1 MYERCDTIANVKEM
15 KLMNIIKYPSLTNHY
30 SLTQIKD
37 REQLFNVEY
46 IATEKIH
53 GANISIVVDN
63 YGNIE
68 VTKRTLALTD
78 EEKRVSPWVTLV
90 NFVNDFEDQ
99 IIKWAEQA
107 AKLIDDDRVLQVHFY
122 GELFGNE
129 VNTMA
134 YDLNAQ
140 KERAIRFFNI
150 LVAFDEENG
159 ILLSPEEMRSILPER
174 LAVPFIKK
182 DTLINLLK
190 ESEERASAFGG
201 DAEGQVFAPNQQIT
215 LSEAGLST
223 PIIKFKYEKFMEKQ
237 PVSPTRPSKIHTP
250 AEIAVLHSIKE
261 RATLQRVENV
271 MSHGE
276 IQPTE
281 QNTGAVIRAVVQD
294 IVEEVLR
301 EQPEIEERLLRKF
314 AGQAGRD
321 IAKHYRT
328 YLVKRAY

>member
-1 MYERCDTIANVKEM
+1 
-15 KLMNIIKYPSLTNHY
+15 MNIIKYPSLTNHY
-30 SLTQIKD
+30 SLAQIKD

-78 EEKRVSPWVTLV
+78 EEKRVAPWVTLV
-90 NFVNDFEDQ
+90 NFTDENRQ
-99 IIKWAEQA
+99 SILNWAEQA
-107 AKLIDDDRVLQVHFY
+107 KKCVDKDALQVHFY
-122 GELFGNE
+122 GELFGDE
-129 VNTMA
+129 VNAMT
-134 YDLNAQ
+134 YDINNQ
-140 KERAIRFFNI
+140 KKRAIRFFNI
-150 LVAFDEENG
+150 LVSFDGENG
-159 ILLSPEEMRSILPER
+159 VLLSPDEMRSILPEH
-174 LAVPFIKK
+174 LVVPFIKK

-190 ESEERASAFGG
+190 DSDERASAFGG
-201 DAEGQVFAPNQQIT
+201 DAEGQVFAPNQQII

-250 AEIAVLHSIKE
+250 AEMAVLHSIKE

-281 QNTGAVIRAVVQD
+281 QNTGAVIKAVVQD

-301 EQPEIEERLLRKF
+301 EQPEIEEKLLRKF

>member
-1 MYERCDTIANVKEM
+1 
-15 KLMNIIKYPSLTNHY
+15 MNIIKYPSLTNHY
-30 SLTQIKD
+30 SLGQIKD
-37 REQLFNVEY
+37 REQLFEVDY
-46 IATEKIH
+46 VATEKIH
-53 GANISIVVDN
+53 GTNVSVIVDN

-90 NFVNDFEDQ
+90 NFVDENKQSLIDWADQ
-99 IIKWAEQA
+99 AK
-107 AKLIDDDRVLQVHFY
+107 KLINDDRVPQVHFY
-122 GELFGNE
+122 GELFGDE
-129 VNTMA
+129 VNTMT
-134 YDLNAQ
+134 YDLNNQ
-140 KERAIRFFNI
+140 KKRSIRFFNI
-150 LVAFDEENG
+150 LVSFDEEHCA
-159 ILLSPEEMRSILPER
+159 LLSPDEMRSILPEH
-174 LAVPFIKK
+174 LVVPFIKK

-201 DAEGQVFAPNQQIT
+201 DAEGQVFAPKQRIV

-237 PVSPTRPSKIHTP
+237 PISPTRPSKIHTP
-250 AEIAVLHSIKE
+250 AEMAVLHSIKE

-271 MSHGE
+271 LSHGE
-276 IQPTE
+276 IQPTA
-281 QNTGAVIRAVVQD
+281 QNTGTVIKAVVQD

-301 EQPEIEERLLRKF
+301 EQPEIEEKLLRKF

-321 IAKHYRT
+321 IAKHYRA

>member
-1 MYERCDTIANVKEM
+1 
-15 KLMNIIKYPSLTNHY
+15 MNIIKYPSLTNHY
-30 SLTQIKD
+30 SLAQIKD
-37 REQLFNVEY
+37 REQLFDVEY

-78 EEKRVSPWVTLV
+78 EEKRVAPWVTLL
-90 NFVNDFEDQ
+90 NFVNNANRQ
-99 IIKWAEQA
+99 IRYWAMQA
-107 AKLIDDDRVLQVHFY
+107 KKLVDDNRVSQVHFY
-122 GELFGNE
+122 GELFGDE
-129 VNTMA
+129 VNTMT
-134 YDLNAQ
+134 YDINGQ
-140 KERAIRFFNI
+140 KKRAIRFFNI
-150 LVAFDEENG
+150 LVSFDEENG
-159 ILLSPEEMRSILPER
+159 VLLSPDEMRSILPEH
-174 LAVPFIKK
+174 LVVPFIKR

-190 ESEERASAFGG
+190 ESEERTSAFGG
-201 DAEGQVFAPNQQIT
+201 DAEGQVFAPNQRIT

-237 PVSPTRPSKIHTP
+237 PISPTRPSKIHTP
-250 AEIAVLHSIKE
+250 AEMAVLHSIKE

-281 QNTGAVIRAVVQD
+281 QNTGTVIKVVVQD

-301 EQPEIEERLLRKF
+301 EQPEIEEKILRKF

>member
-1 MYERCDTIANVKEM
+1 MNV
-15 KLMNIIKYPSLTNHY
+15 IKYPSLTNHY
-30 SLTQIKD
+30 SLAQIKD
-37 REQLFNVEY
+37 REQLFEVDY
-46 IATEKIH
+46 VATEKIH
-53 GANISIVVDN
+53 GANVSIIVDSE
-63 YGNIE
+63 GHIE
-68 VTKRTLALTD
+68 VTKRTLELTD

-90 NFVNDFEDQ
+90 NFTDEHRQSILN
-99 IIKWAEQA
+99 WAAQA
-107 AKLIDDDRVLQVHFY
+107 KQFVHDDRVSQVHFY
-122 GELFGNE
+122 GELFGDE
-129 VNTMA
+129 VNTMT
-134 YDLNAQ
+134 YDLNNQ
-140 KERAIRFFNI
+140 KKRAIRFFNI
-150 LVAFDEENG
+150 LVSFDKENG
-159 ILLSPEEMRSILPER
+159 VLLSPDEMRSILPEH

-237 PVSPTRPSKIHTP
+237 PISPTRPSKIHTP
-250 AEIAVLHSIKE
+250 AEMAVLHSIKA

-281 QNTGAVIRAVVQD
+281 QNTGTVIKAVVQD

-301 EQPEIEERLLRKF
+301 EQPEIEEKLLRKF
-314 AGQAGRD
+314 AGQACRD

-328 YLVKRAY
+328 YLLKRAY

>member
-1 MYERCDTIANVKEM
+1 
-15 KLMNIIKYPSLTNHY
+15 MNIIKYPSLTNHY
-30 SLTQIKD
+30 SLAQIKD

-78 EEKRVSPWVTLV
+78 EEKRVAPWVTLV
-90 NFVNDFEDQ
+90 NFVNNAGRQ
-99 IIKWAEQA
+99 IRYWAEQA
-107 AKLIDDDRVLQVHFY
+107 KKYVDKDALQVHFY
-122 GELFGNE
+122 GELFGDE
-129 VNTMA
+129 VNTMT
-134 YDLNAQ
+134 YDINNQ
-140 KERAIRFFNI
+140 KKRAIRFFNI
-150 LVAFDEENG
+150 LVSFDEENG
-159 ILLSPEEMRSILPER
+159 VLLSPDEMRSILPEH
-174 LAVPFIKK
+174 LVVPFIKK

-201 DAEGQVFAPNQQIT
+201 DAEGQVFAPNQRIV

-250 AEIAVLHSIKE
+250 AEMAVLHSIKE

-281 QNTGAVIRAVVQD
+281 QNTGTVIKAVVQD

-301 EQPEIEERLLRKF
+301 EQPEIEEKILRKF

>member
-1 MYERCDTIANVKEM
+1 
-15 KLMNIIKYPSLTNHY
+15 MNIIKYPSLTNHY
-30 SLTQIKD
+30 SLAQIKD

-78 EEKRVSPWVTLV
+78 EEKRVAPWVTLV
-90 NFVNDFEDQ
+90 NFVNNADRQ
-99 IIKWAEQA
+99 IRYWAEQA
-107 AKLIDDDRVLQVHFY
+107 KKLVDDNRVSQVHFY
-122 GELFGNE
+122 GELFGDE
-129 VNTMA
+129 VNAMT
-134 YDLNAQ
+134 YDINNQ
-140 KERAIRFFNI
+140 KKRAIRFFNI
-150 LVAFDEENG
+150 LVSFDGENG
-159 ILLSPEEMRSILPER
+159 VLLSPDEMRSILPEH
-174 LAVPFIKK
+174 LVVPFIKK

-201 DAEGQVFAPNQQIT
+201 DAECQVFAPNQRIV

-250 AEIAVLHSIKE
+250 AEMAVLHSIKE

-281 QNTGAVIRAVVQD
+281 QNTGAVIKAVVQD

-301 EQPEIEERLLRKF
+301 EQPEIEEKLLRKF

-321 IAKHYRT
+321 IAKHYRA
-328 YLVKRAY
+328 YLLARAY

>member
-1 MYERCDTIANVKEM
+1 
-15 KLMNIIKYPSLTNHY
+15 MNIIKYPSLTNHY
-30 SLTQIKD
+30 SLAQIKD
-37 REQLFNVEY
+37 REQLFDVKY

-53 GANISIVVDN
+53 GANVSIVVDN

-78 EEKRVSPWVTLV
+78 EEKQVAPWVTLV
-90 NFVNDFEDQ
+90 NFVNNADRQ
-99 IIKWAEQA
+99 IRYWAEQA
-107 AKLIDDDRVLQVHFY
+107 KKYVDKDALQVHFY
-122 GELFGNE
+122 GELFGDE
-129 VNTMA
+129 VNTMT
-134 YDLNAQ
+134 YDINDQ
-140 KERAIRFFNI
+140 KKRAICFFNI
-150 LVAFDEENG
+150 LVSFDEENG
-159 ILLSPEEMRSILPER
+159 VLLSPDEMRSILPEH
-174 LAVPFIKK
+174 LVVPFIKK

-190 ESEERASAFGG
+190 ESEERVSAFGG
-201 DAEGQVFAPNQQIT
+201 DAEGQVFAPNQRIM

-250 AEIAVLHSIKE
+250 AEMAVLHSIKE

-281 QNTGAVIRAVVQD
+281 QNTGTVIKAVVQD

-301 EQPEIEERLLRKF
+301 EQPEIEEKLLRKF

-328 YLVKRAY
+328 YLLKRAY

>member
-1 MYERCDTIANVKEM
+1 MY
-15 KLMNIIKYPSLTNHY
+15 
-30 SLTQIKD
+30 
-37 REQLFNVEY
+37 QLLL
-46 IATEKIH
+46 
-53 GANISIVVDN
+53 
-63 YGNIE
+63 
-68 VTKRTLALTD
+68 TKRTLALSD

-90 NFVNDFEDQ
+90 DFVDEFDNQLIE
-99 IIKWAEQA
+99 WAAQA
-107 AKLIDDDRVLQVHFY
+107 KKLIDREALQVHFY
-122 GELFGNE
+122 GELFGDE
-129 VNTMA
+129 VNTMT
-134 YDLNAQ
+134 YDINAQ

-150 LVAFDEENG
+150 LVSFDEENG
-159 ILLSPEEMRSILPER
+159 VLLSPEEMRSIFPKELV
-174 LAVPFIKK
+174 VPFIKK

-190 ESEERASAFGG
+190 ESEERASVFGG

-237 PVSPTRPSKIHTP
+237 PISPTRPSKIHTP
-250 AEIAVLHSIKE
+250 AEMAVLHSIKE

-281 QNTGAVIRAVVQD
+281 QNTGTVIKAVVQD

-301 EQPEIEERLLRKF
+301 EQPDIEEKLLRKF
-314 AGQAGRD
+314 AGQVGRD

-328 YLVKRAY
+328 YLLKRAY

>member
-1 MYERCDTIANVKEM
+1 MYKRRDTIITIKERY
-15 KLMNIIKYPSLTNHY
+15 KMNITKYPSLTNHY
-30 SLTQIKD
+30 SLGQIKD
-37 REQLFNVEY
+37 REQLFEVDY
-46 IATEKIH
+46 VATEKIH
-53 GANISIVVDN
+53 GANVSVIVDN

-90 NFVNDFEDQ
+90 NFVDEFDNQLIE
-99 IIKWAEQA
+99 WAEQS
-107 AKLIDDDRVLQVHFY
+107 KNIVNDDRAFQVHFY
-122 GELFGNE
+122 GEIFGDE
-129 VNTMA
+129 VNTMT
-134 YDLNAQ
+134 YDLNKQ
-140 KERAIRFFNI
+140 KIRAIRFFNI
-150 LVAFDEENG
+150 LVSFDEENG
-159 ILLSPEEMRSILPER
+159 ILLSPEEMRSILPEE
-174 LAVPFIKK
+174 LVVPFIKK

-190 ESEERASAFGG
+190 ESEERASVFGG

-237 PVSPTRPSKIHTP
+237 PISPTRPSKIHTP
-250 AEIAVLHSIKE
+250 AEMAVLHSIKE

-281 QNTGAVIRAVVQD
+281 QNTGTVIKAVVQD

-301 EQPEIEERLLRKF
+301 EQPEIEEKLLRKF

-328 YLVKRAY
+328 YLLKRAY

>member
-1 MYERCDTIANVKEM
+1 
-15 KLMNIIKYPSLTNHY
+15 MNIIKYPSLTNHY
-30 SLTQIKD
+30 SLAQIKD
-37 REQLFNVEY
+37 HEQLCEVDY
-46 IATEKIH
+46 VATEKIH
-53 GANISIVVDN
+53 GANVSVIVDN

-90 NFVNDFEDQ
+90 NFVDEFDNQLIE
-99 IIKWAEQA
+99 WAEQA
-107 AKLIDDDRVLQVHFY
+107 KNIVNDDRAFQVHFY
-122 GELFGNE
+122 GEIFGDE
-129 VNTMA
+129 VNTMT
-134 YDLNAQ
+134 YDLNNQ
-140 KERAIRFFNI
+140 KKRAIRFFNI
-150 LVAFDEENG
+150 LVSFDEENG
-159 ILLSPEEMRSILPER
+159 ILLSPEEMRSILPEE
-174 LAVPFIKK
+174 LVVPFIKK

-190 ESEERASAFGG
+190 ESEECASVFGG
-201 DAEGQVFAPNQQIT
+201 DAKGQVFAPNQQIA

-237 PVSPTRPSKIHTP
+237 PISPTRPSKIHTP
-250 AEIAVLHSIKE
+250 AEMAVLHSIKE

-281 QNTGAVIRAVVQD
+281 QNTGTVIKAVVQD

-301 EQPEIEERLLRKF
+301 EQSEIEEKLLRKF
-314 AGQAGRD
+314 AGRAGRD
-321 IAKHYRT
+321 IAKHYRA

>member
-1 MYERCDTIANVKEM
+1 
-15 KLMNIIKYPSLTNHY
+15 MNIIKYPSLTNHY
-30 SLTQIKD
+30 SLAQIKD
-37 REQLFNVEY
+37 REQLFGVEY

-53 GANISIVVDN
+53 GANISIVIDN
-63 YGNIE
+63 YQNIE

-90 NFVNDFEDQ
+90 NFVEEFEDH
-99 IIKWAEQA
+99 IVEWAEQA
-107 AKLIDDDRVLQVHFY
+107 AQLIDDARALQVHFY
-122 GELFGNE
+122 GELFGDE
-129 VNTMA
+129 VNTMT
-134 YDLNAQ
+134 YNLNNQ
-140 KERAIRFFNI
+140 KVRAIRFFNI
-150 LVAFDEENG
+150 LVSFDAENG
-159 ILLSPEEMRSILPER
+159 VLLSPDEMRSILPEE
-174 LAVPFIKK
+174 LVVPFIKK

-190 ESEERASAFGG
+190 ASEELTSAFGG
-201 DAEGQVFAPNQQIT
+201 DAEGQVFAPNQRIV

-237 PVSPTRPSKIHTP
+237 PISHTRPSKIHTP
-250 AEIAVLHSIKE
+250 AEMAVLHSIKE

-281 QNTGAVIRAVVQD
+281 QNTGTVIKAVVQD

-301 EQPEIEERLLRKF
+301 EQPEIEEKLLRKF